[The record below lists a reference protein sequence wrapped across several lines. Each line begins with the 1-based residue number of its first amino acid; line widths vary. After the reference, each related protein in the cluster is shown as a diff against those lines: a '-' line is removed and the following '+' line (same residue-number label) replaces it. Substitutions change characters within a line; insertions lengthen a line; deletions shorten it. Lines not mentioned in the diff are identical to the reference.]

1 MSVEDFKMKL
11 KTLAGIDCD
20 KRFISAGNVV
30 LTDGITAVT
39 VTADN
44 MTSDNVTADSVTVD
58 HLTAVRLTADHV
70 TARYFRGSGKFLTD
84 VEGTIP
90 SIVNADLVGNVT
102 CDGIVLSIAGIIGN
116 TRLMGGN
123 VAISGQVNALGNVVA
138 PFFVGDG
145 SMLTNV
151 KSALPTVINADL
163 LGNVT
168 ANGTVSA
175 TAFVGNGSML
185 SEVIPPIV
193 NADLLGNVTANGTV
207 SAISFVGNGSKLSG
221 VIPSIVQADLLGN
234 VTASGTVSAISFVGD
249 GSRLTETRPPKIGA
263 PNFRAYK
270 MGVQGVKKGPNL
282 YLYDTAESGFD
293 NYWYNS
299 DTRPKTV
306 DGREIPASA
315 FFPPT
320 PGFYMIGATSRLLPV
335 DGGGEQVVVI
345 YKNGK
350 PYANGSDISLTSGS
364 NFSSTVSTLIYLNGT
379 TDYVQIYVYTTVDT
393 RTQTDTTPD
402 FTSFYGIYVNSGYVV
417 K

>member
-151 KSALPTVINADL
+151 KSALPTVIN
-163 LGNVT
+163 
-168 ANGTVSA
+168 
-175 TAFVGNGSML
+175 
-185 SEVIPPIV
+185 
-193 NADLLGNVTANGTV
+193 
-207 SAISFVGNGSKLSG
+207 
-221 VIPSIVQADLLGN
+221 ADLLGN